1 VGAAGKFEDETL
13 SNPQLFFRAAHPVAL
28 EWVGPAMMIRR
39 VAFLFSFTIAIVVA
53 ASLAAVPPWDKP
65 PEQWTLADVFRIL
78 RDSPWSPSK
87 FSLESNYTQR
97 VTNSQSGVVD
107 DSHVNGR
114 NTAVVPGVTISRAH
128 PLPAVTVL
136 WWSSRTIRLA
146 EAKRVEARVGAKDA
160 VARVDG
166 NPLPDYVLT
175 VEGDEPLRILRDARE
190 DLHDTVF
197 LELESGGTL
206 DLQSVKYVEEG
217 DSDVVRTEMHFA
229 RLLNGEPAIDPESQ
243 KVIFHCRANAQKEIQ
258 NRESALSFRVEFCP
272 RLMKARGQPD
282 L

>member
-1 VGAAGKFEDETL
+1 MLTRRVVC
-13 SNPQLFFRAAHPVAL
+13 LFFFAAAVAL
-28 EWVGPAMMIRR
+28 PAG
-39 VAFLFSFTIAIVVA
+39 A
-53 ASLAAVPPWDKP
+53 PWDKV

-78 RDSPWSPSK
+78 QNSPWSPAK

-97 VTNSQSGVVD
+97 TTNSQSGVVD
-107 DSHVNGR
+107 DSRVNGR
-114 NTAVVPGVTISRAH
+114 NTAVVPGITLTRGH

-136 WWSSRTIRLA
+136 WWSSKTIRLA
-146 EAKRVEARVGAKDA
+146 EAKRVEARAGAKGA
-160 VARVDG
+160 VAKVAES
-166 NPLPDYVLT
+166 PLPDYVLT

-197 LELESGGTL
+197 LELDNGGVL
-206 DLQSVKYVEEG
+206 DLVSVKYVEEG

-229 RLLNGEPAIDPESQ
+229 RMLNGEPAIDPESA
-243 KVIFHCRANAQKEIQ
+243 KVIFHCRANARKEMQ
-258 NRESALSFRVEFCP
+258 NRENALSFRVEFSP

>member
-1 VGAAGKFEDETL
+1 MLIRRSAICLCFAIFLATAAGFAATL
-13 SNPQLFFRAAHPVAL
+13 
-28 EWVGPAMMIRR
+28 
-39 VAFLFSFTIAIVVA
+39 
-53 ASLAAVPPWDKP
+53 PWDKA

-78 RDSPWSPSK
+78 QDSPWSPSK

-97 VTNSQSGVVD
+97 TTNSQSGVVD

-146 EAKRVEARVGAKDA
+146 EAKRVEARAGVRDA
-160 VARVDG
+160 VAKLDATSM
-166 NPLPDYVLT
+166 PDYVLT

-206 DLQSVKYVEEG
+206 DLQSVKFVEEG
-217 DSDVVRTEMHFA
+217 DSDVVRTELHFS
-229 RLLNGEPAIDPESQ
+229 RTLNGVPAIDPESE
-243 KVIFHCRANAQKEIQ
+243 KVIFHCRGNAKKEMQ
-258 NRESALSFRVEFCP
+258 NRENALSFRVEFCP